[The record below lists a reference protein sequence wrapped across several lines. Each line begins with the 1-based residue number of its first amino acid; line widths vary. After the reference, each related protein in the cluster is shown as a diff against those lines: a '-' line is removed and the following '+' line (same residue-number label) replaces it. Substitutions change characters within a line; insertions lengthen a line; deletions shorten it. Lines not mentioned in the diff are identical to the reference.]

1 MNLTLLSMKRFMNKL
16 SPRVINLFITV
27 VIVTLVIIYL
37 YFIKFQG
44 NITGFFRIGSILKL
58 SPFLDP
64 ETTKIYQGE
73 IGYDGQ
79 QFLSL
84 AFDPFLRNAETIATL
99 DHPIYRYRRI
109 LYPLISYLLSFGNQT
124 LIPYIMV
131 AINYLSI
138 IGIVWIISLYFK
150 LNQEQKW
157 QPLLTLCIPGV
168 WIVLSLGTA
177 DLLSSLLLILSFYCY
192 RYSRP
197 IWTAVTISLASLTR
211 ETLLLIWLAML
222 LTSILQNKKEQRKQ
236 LLWAW
241 IPPFL
246 WTIYISFLHLPG
258 AVRVKA
264 NFGYP
269 FMGIYEKFISI
280 FMGGFQAENL
290 FEAYSF
296 ILILIIFITIFI
308 ISARNRRDNQLI
320 QLSTLLYGTM
330 FVISSMTILSY
341 YLDYSRV
348 FMDVYFLLILSIQA
362 NKIPVK
368 SVFLLT
374 LGLGNFAFLTLHS

>member
-1 MNLTLLSMKRFMNKL
+1 MKLFLTKL
-16 SPRVINLFITV
+16 SPKVINLLITV
-27 VIVTLVIIYL
+27 VIVSAVVFYL
-37 YFIKFQG
+37 YFVKFQG
-44 NITGFFRIGSILKL
+44 NITGFFRIGSILEL

-84 AFDPFLRNAETIATL
+84 AFDPLLQNYETIAAL

-109 LYPLISYLLSFGNQT
+109 LYPLISYLFSFGNRT
-124 LIPYIMV
+124 LIPYVMV
-131 AINYLSI
+131 SINYLSI
-138 IGIVWIISLYFK
+138 IGIVWIISLYFQ
-150 LNQEQKW
+150 LNQKQKW

-192 RYSRP
+192 RYNKP
-197 IWTAVTISLASLTR
+197 IWTAVTISLACLTR
-211 ETLLLIWLAML
+211 ETMLLIWLAIL
-222 LTSILQNKKEQRKQ
+222 LTSLIQKKKEHSKQ

-246 WTIYISFLHLPG
+246 WTIYTSFLHLPG

-269 FMGIYEKFISI
+269 FMGIYDKLISI
-280 FMGGFQAENL
+280 LIGGFKAKNL

-296 ILILIIFITIFI
+296 IMILVIFITIFI
-308 ISARNRRDNQLI
+308 ISARHRRENQLI
-320 QLSTLLYGTM
+320 QLSTLLYGAM
-330 FVISSMTILSY
+330 FVMSSMTILSY

-348 FMDVYFLLILSIQA
+348 FMDVYFLLILSSTT
-362 NKIPVK
+362 NKISIKLV
-368 SVFLLT
+368 SLLA

>member
-1 MNLTLLSMKRFMNKL
+1 MKYFLTKL
-16 SPRVINLFITV
+16 PSKVINLLITV
-27 VIVTLVIIYL
+27 IVLTAVILYL

-44 NITGFFRIGSILKL
+44 NITGFFRIGSILEL
-58 SPFLDP
+58 SPFLNP

-84 AFDPFLRNAETIATL
+84 ALDPFLQNSETINTL

-109 LYPLISYLLSFGNQT
+109 LYPLISYLFSFGNRT

-131 AINYLSI
+131 AINCLSI
-138 IGIVWIISLYFK
+138 IGIVWIISLYFQS
-150 LNQEQKW
+150 NQEQKW

-177 DLLSSLLLILSFYCY
+177 DLVSSLLLIVSFHCY
-192 RYSRP
+192 RYNKP
-197 IWTAVTISLASLTR
+197 ILTAFTISLACLTR
-211 ETLLLIWLAML
+211 ETLLLIWLAIL
-222 LTSILQNKKEQRKQ
+222 FTSIIQQKKEQSKQ

-246 WTIYISFLHLPG
+246 WTIYISALNLSG
-258 AVRVKA
+258 TVRVKA

-269 FMGIYEKFISI
+269 FMGIYNKFISL
-280 FMGGFQAENL
+280 FMGEFKGENL
-290 FEAYSF
+290 FEAYLF
-296 ILILIIFITIFI
+296 ILIFIIFITIFA
-308 ISARNRRDNQLI
+308 ISAFHRKDNQLI
-320 QLSTLLYGTM
+320 QFSALLYGAM
-330 FVISSMTILSY
+330 FVMSSMTILSY

-348 FMDVYFLLILSIQA
+348 FIDIYFFLLLSINT
-362 NKIPVK
+362 NKVPIK
-368 SVFLLT
+368 SILFLA
-374 LGLGNFAFLTLHS
+374 LGLGSFAFLALHF